1 MCQMRSPVPP
11 TSFGESTPP
20 PFNSALALYPT
31 LNSDSRQ
38 TSPSQSDPNLH
49 LAGLLV
55 PGAAEAFGRT
65 WTTKVPKE
73 FMGPELPPILP
84 APGPKFAPFLPRPI
98 GPAPALPAPIGGPLF
113 KPVHPD
119 TNQASPPPF
128 PAPSPRAQR
137 FPHPPS
143 RLRHPN
149 RNKSFPTASRNPVAR
164 SLAMASQY
172 RETRMRRYRASQSRP
187 RTIRSIPLSLRCRSL
202 RGVCG
207 QAAGVNSSQKT
218 SKT

>member
-31 LNSDSRQ
+31 LNSDSQQ
-38 TSPSQSDPNLH
+38 TSSPQSDPNLH
-49 LAGLLV
+49 LAGLLL

-65 WTTKVPKE
+65 RTTKVPKE

-84 APGPKFAPFLPRPI
+84 APGPRFAPILPRTI

-128 PAPSPRAQR
+128 PAPSPAGPTLSR
-137 FPHPPS
+137 PPS
-143 RLRHPN
+143 RLHHPN
-149 RNKSFPTASRNPVAR
+149 RNKSFPTASRSPAAR
-164 SLAMASQY
+164 SSAVAFRSP
-172 RETRMRRYRASQSRP
+172 RIHMRRSPDSRP
-187 RTIRSIPLSLRCRSL
+187 LTTITQPARSCWKWNSAEDICCRT
-202 RGVCG
+202 
-207 QAAGVNSSQKT
+207 AGAN
-218 SKT
+218 